1 MRFFSD
7 TGTAPD
13 EYDRVFTGDLGQV
26 GSDLLHRLLL
36 REGCDLRSRHSDCGL
51 MIFDRT
57 GQDVHAGASAQ
68 QSKTIPA
75 IAHLV
80 NFRAE

>member
-36 REGCDLRSRHSDCGL
+36 REGCDL
-51 MIFDRT
+51 
-57 GQDVHAGASAQ
+57 Q
-68 QSKTIPA
+68 TIPA